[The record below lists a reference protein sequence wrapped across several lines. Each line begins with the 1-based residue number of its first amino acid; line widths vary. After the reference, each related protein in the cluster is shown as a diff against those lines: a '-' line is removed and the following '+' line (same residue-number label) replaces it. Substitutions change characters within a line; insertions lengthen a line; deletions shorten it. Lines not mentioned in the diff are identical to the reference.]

1 MESPRSVGLINVI
14 TLIKNDCTKMRSGS
28 KGTFNLVL
36 SVTGSKINS
45 PLPEKIIRIGLHSG
59 LHRQHQ
65 LWMES
70 FRFRPQHNHRVLR
83 QETKLS
89 QCFSPLRD
97 AHEYQQPLR
106 ETWRSNRC
114 GGEGGGGRREGGGG
128 GKGEAAVNC
137 DGQASWTRGT
147 TILRVTSCHR
157 TQNWLL

>member
-36 SVTGSKINS
+36 SVTGSQNKFFLARS
-45 PLPEKIIRIGLHSG
+45 IIRSGLHSG

-89 QCFSPLRD
+89 QCSSPLRD

-106 ETWRSNRC
+106 KTWRSNRC
-114 GGEGGGGRREGGGG
+114 GGEGGG
-128 GKGEAAVNC
+128 KG
-137 DGQASWTRGT
+137 SSSKLWWTS
-147 TILRVTSCHR
+147 ILNQRNNNAQSHLMPQETELVII
-157 TQNWLL
+157 N